1 MNANRCTHALTTAL
15 ILLVLASS
23 LQVPSAPLSQG
34 DLSSRSGSGFWSDPC
49 TWDGF
54 ITGAGAVLCGF
65 GHAGGCVSA
74 LVGITAAVK
83 VHSCF

>member
-1 MNANRCTHALTTAL
+1 MSATRYTHALTTAL

-23 LQVPSAPLSQG
+23 FQVPSAPLSQG

-65 GHAGGCVSA
+65 GNVGGCASA
-74 LVGITAAVK
+74 LIGITRAVK
-83 VHSCF
+83 VDRCF